1 MHLPFGSLASL
12 PYLLPPLQEKLVD
25 ALVAAKHANVGL
37 LTCRQ
42 LFFGM
47 FDQTIHS
54 QEKSDTAAI
63 LADLHIKV
71 TKLTKETP

>member
-1 MHLPFGSLASL
+1 MHLPFGSRASL
-12 PYLLPPLQEKLVD
+12 PYLSQEKLVD

-63 LADLHIKV
+63 LADLHTKV
-71 TKLTKETP
+71 MNIRKK

>member
-1 MHLPFGSLASL
+1 M
-12 PYLLPPLQEKLVD
+12 D

>member
-1 MHLPFGSLASL
+1 MDS
-12 PYLLPPLQEKLVD
+12 
-25 ALVAAKHANVGL
+25 LVAAKHANVGL

-54 QEKSDTAAI
+54 QEHSDTAAI
-63 LADLHIKV
+63 IKDLHTKV
-71 TKLTKETP
+71 RTRTTE